1 MIREFDA
8 IEVYEDVEKPKVGI
22 VGEILVKY
30 MPFANNNLAELL
42 EKEGCE
48 VIVPDFLG
56 FFEFSFID
64 NFYRRKYLGGKTKTS
79 LIS

>member
-1 MIREFDA
+1 MIKEFDA
-8 IEVYEDVEKPKVGI
+8 IEVDENLEKAKVGI

-30 MPFANNNLAELL
+30 MPFANNNLAQLL
-42 EKEGCE
+42 EEEGCE

-64 NFYRRKYLGGKTKTS
+64 NFYKQKYLGGKLKS
-79 LIS
+79 SALA